1 MKDETPLPLTR
12 MISINKPS
20 FWIFLTVCFILYV
33 CAWQHDRL
41 SADELVS
48 LNSML
53 ITGAIFIGLLLNI
66 IAVSVKNRTLV
77 YNIMIV
83 TYFFEVAS
91 VIALAFLIYMP

>member
-1 MKDETPLPLTR
+1 
-12 MISINKPS
+12 
-20 FWIFLTVCFILYV
+20 
-33 CAWQHDRL
+33 
-41 SADELVS
+41 
-48 LNSML
+48 ML

-66 IAVSVKNRTLV
+66 IAVSVKKRTLV